1 MHTSKCP
8 KIVIVV
14 VEWVSGNMC
23 NGSAHSTLILDC
35 RQLMR
40 RIPSTKIKHCY
51 REVNQCVDR
60 LGKME
65 QINNMILFS
74 QKKKEH
80 DFTVLANPPRDIILL
95 MYYDFMGLYYERLSL
110 SSSI

>member
-1 MHTSKCP
+1 M
-8 KIVIVV
+8 
-14 VEWVSGNMC
+14 VEWASGSMC

-60 LGKME
+60 LAKNGAD
-65 QINNMILFS
+65 Q
-74 QKKKEH
+74 QH
-80 DFTVLANPPRDIILL
+80 DFIQRK
-95 MYYDFMGLYYERLSL
+95 
-110 SSSI
+110 